1 MASFIKSII
10 FNQPK
15 KVASTLLRTYSAKA
29 DVTQYETLAV
39 SVPKKNVFHV
49 ELNRPDKLNTF
60 NEALWQD
67 LGACFKALH
76 ENPECRVVVL
86 SGRGKHF
93 TAGIDLK
100 SLLSGFTKINEVE
113 DAARKARLFYEL
125 VKRFQTYIT
134 AVEDCTKPV
143 LNVVHQACIG
153 AGVNLTTAADI
164 RYCTEDAWFQV
175 KEVQIGLAG
184 DVGVL
189 QRLPKVIGSAS
200 VARELCYTA
209 RKVTAQEALS
219 IGLVSR
225 VFPDKDAA
233 ITEALNVAETIAS
246 MSPVAVQATKQNLV
260 YSQDRTVAEG
270 LEHICLINAINHQSE
285 DITKAA
291 IAQATKSGQPE
302 FDDL

>member
-1 MASFIKSII
+1 MASLVKSII
-10 FNQPK
+10 FNQRNK
-15 KVASTLLRTYSAKA
+15 ISSTLLRAYSAKS

-60 NEALWQD
+60 NEALWKD
-67 LGACFKALH
+67 LGTCFKSLH

-100 SLLSGFTKINEVE
+100 SLLSSFTKANEIE
-113 DAARKARLFYEL
+113 DAARKARVFYQL
-125 VKRFQTYIT
+125 IKRFQI
-134 AVEDCTKPV
+134 
-143 LNVVHQACIG
+143 NVVHQFIVIG
-153 AGVNLTTAADI
+153 AGVNLITAADV

-209 RKVTAQEALS
+209 RKVSAQEALQ
-219 IGLVSR
+219 IGLVSK
-225 VFPDKDAA
+225 VFPDKETA
-233 ITEALNVAETIAS
+233 ISEVLNVAETIAS
-246 MSPVAVQATKQNLV
+246 LSPVAVQATKQNLV
-260 YSQDRTVAEG
+260 YSQDRIIADG
-270 LEHICLINAINHQSE
+270 LDHICLINSINHQSE
-285 DITKAA
+285 DITKGA
-291 IAQATKSGQPE
+291 IAQVTKSGPAE
-302 FDDL
+302 YENL